1 MMYLLDTVTMVRHF
15 SNSGTIG
22 KSAAEILDNFPNS
35 DDEFAISIVSLMEI
49 MYLSEKKRINID
61 LNNTI
66 DLLIQTSGYRI
77 IDLTTE
83 IILSAQSIQF
93 YELHDRMILATAKW
107 LGIPIISSDKKFNSV
122 DGIEVI
128 WQ

>member
-22 KSAAEILDNFPNS
+22 KSAAKILDNFPNS

-49 MYLSEKKRINID
+49 MYLSEKNRINID

-77 IDLTTE
+77 IDLITE

-107 LGIPIISSDKKFNSV
+107 LGIPIISSDRKFNSV
-122 DGIEVI
+122 EGIEVI
-128 WQ
+128 W